1 MPKIKTHKTASK
13 RVLVTASGALRRRK
27 AGQSHK
33 LTQKSQGK
41 KRSLNKTAGVARADV
56 KRLRRLI
63 QA

>member
-33 LTQKSQGK
+33 LTKKSSAQ
-41 KRSLNKTAGVARADV
+41 KRSMNKTESVAHADV

>member
-13 RVLVTASGALRRRK
+13 RVMVTASGTLRRRK

-33 LTQKSQGK
+33 LTK
-41 KRSLNKTAGVARADV
+41 KTAAQKRNNSRIVSVAKADV

-63 QA
+63 AK

>member
-13 RVLVTASGALRRRK
+13 RLTITGSGGLKRRK

-33 LTQKSQGK
+33 LTKKSSAK
-41 KRSLNKTAGVARADV
+41 KRDMNRPAMVAASDV

-63 QA
+63 GM